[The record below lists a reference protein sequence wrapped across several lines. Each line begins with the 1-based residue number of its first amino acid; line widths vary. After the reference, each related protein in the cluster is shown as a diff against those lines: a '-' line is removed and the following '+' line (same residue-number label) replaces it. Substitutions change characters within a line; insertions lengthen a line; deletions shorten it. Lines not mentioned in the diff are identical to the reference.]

1 MKLTRRHLVGG
12 LIVVLFSLL
21 LLTVCDDR
29 KWAPPQDPHAQ
40 REAQLQA
47 EQAQRAEAEL
57 KAHEAAAS
65 RIVWITVV
73 SAVAGAGAVVLLL
86 LGIHVG
92 SHAVTRFRKERHDG

>member
-47 EQAQRAEAEL
+47 QQAEVEL
-57 KAHEAAAS
+57 KAREPAAS